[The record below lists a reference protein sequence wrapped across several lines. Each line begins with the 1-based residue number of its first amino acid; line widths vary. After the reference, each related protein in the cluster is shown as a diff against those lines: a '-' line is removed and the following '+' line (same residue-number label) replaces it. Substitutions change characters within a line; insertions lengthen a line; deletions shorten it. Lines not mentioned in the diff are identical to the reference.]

1 MKNNFRSVPIA
12 AVTLLLLSG
21 AAGEAQSPGY
31 IGLLGGPIEV
41 LNPGTGEL
49 LSPINAEGSGGNVGI
64 SPDGSTLYA
73 AVTFG
78 TSMLE
83 SFSTATGQ
91 MLSQIEGLSF
101 CAVQFKIV
109 VAPGGKHAF
118 VMCQGTGS
126 QNAIAIVN
134 LDTQSVGAYAHVQGG
149 EPADIAISPN
159 GKQFFLSTTK
169 TGTGVSV
176 QGRGTAPAN
185 TVQRPVYECAQVP
198 GVCVFNTST
207 FALAAQVSVPA
218 GHLAISQDGGSL
230 YVWDATTFGQPFYVV
245 NTTSLAVSTIDL
257 PDGALAYTMAVS
269 PVGNV
274 AVLSAFTQSGGQPYY
289 LLDTQTNQ
297 VTGTFPAPL
306 FPPGIY
312 PTFGS
317 NVMAFSL
324 DGASVWSLGCVGNS
338 CSVVSGQS
346 FPSGN
351 MIAETSLGYSSA
363 IAITF

>member
-1 MKNNFRSVPIA
+1 MKTFRSLLT
-12 AVTLLLLSG
+12 AVAMLVLSG
-21 AAGEAQSPGY
+21 GPSQAQSPGY
-31 IGLLGGPIEV
+31 IGLLGGPVEV
-41 LNPGTGEL
+41 INPGTGEL
-49 LSPINAEGSGGNVGI
+49 LNPVDAEGSGGNVVV
-64 SPDGSTLYA
+64 SPDGGTLYA

-109 VAPGGKHAF
+109 IAPGGKHAF
-118 VMCQGTGS
+118 VMCQGTGN
-126 QNAIAIVN
+126 QNAVAIVN
-134 LDTQSVGAYAHVQGG
+134 LATQSVGAYAHVQGG
-149 EPADIAISPN
+149 EPADIAISPD

-169 TGTGVSV
+169 TGKGVSA
-176 QGRGTAPAN
+176 QGSGPGPAN
-185 TVQRPVYECAQVP
+185 AVQRPVYECAQVP

-207 FALAAQVSVPA
+207 FALAAQVNVPA
-218 GHLAISQDGGSL
+218 GHLAVSQDGSSL

-245 NTTSLAVSTIDL
+245 STTSLAVSPITL
-257 PDGALAYTMAVS
+257 PSGSFAYTMAVS

-274 AVLSAFTQSGGQPYY
+274 ALLSAFTQSGGQPYY
-289 LLDTQTNQ
+289 VLNTQTNQ

-306 FPPGIY
+306 FPVGIY

>member
-1 MKNNFRSVPIA
+1 MKKNFRSLLTAA
-12 AVTLLLLSG
+12 AVLVLSVG
-21 AAGEAQSPGY
+21 ASEAQSPGY
-31 IGLLGGPIEV
+31 VGGNGGPV
-41 LNPGTGEL
+41 PAFNPQTGEL
-49 LSPINAEGSGGNVGI
+49 LNPIELPEGSGGNVGV
-64 SPDGSTLYA
+64 SPDGSTVYA
-73 AVTFG
+73 ATG
-78 TSMLE
+78 YQPKMLGA
-83 SFSTATGQ
+83 FSAATGQ
-91 MLSQIEGLSF
+91 MLTEIDGVGTCLFQS
-101 CAVQFKIV
+101 KIV
-109 VAPGGKHAF
+109 MAPGGQHAF
-118 VMCQGTGS
+118 VMCQATGAENS
-126 QNAIAIVN
+126 VAIVN
-134 LDTQSVGAYAHVQGG
+134 LATQSVGAYLHVQGG

-245 NTTSLAVSTIDL
+245 NTTSLAVSAIGL

-289 LLDTQTNQ
+289 LLDTQTNH

-317 NVMAFSL
+317 NVIAFSL
-324 DGASVWSLGCVGNS
+324 DGTSVWSVGCNGN
-338 CSVVSGQS
+338 CSAVSGQS
-346 FPSGN
+346 FPSGDT
-351 MIAETSLGYSSA
+351 IAEISLGSNYNA
-363 IAITF
+363 LAITF

>member
-1 MKNNFRSVPIA
+1 LKNTFYSLLTAAATLALSVSA
-12 AVTLLLLSG
+12 TQ
-21 AAGEAQSPGY
+21 AQSPGY
-31 IGLLGGPIEV
+31 IGGNGGPV
-41 LNPGTGEL
+41 PAFDPQTGEL
-49 LSPINAEGSGGNVGI
+49 LNPIELPDGSGGNVI
-64 SPDGSTLYA
+64 VSPDGSTVYA
-73 AVTFG
+73 TTG
-78 TSMLE
+78 YEPKMLG
-83 SFSTATGQ
+83 SFLAATGQ
-91 MLSQIEGLSF
+91 MLTQIEGVGTCLFQS
-101 CAVQFKIV
+101 KIV
-109 VAPGGKHAF
+109 MAPGGQHAF
-118 VMCQGTGS
+118 VMCQGTGA
-126 QNAIAIVN
+126 QNSIAIVN
-134 LDTQSVGAYAHVQGG
+134 LATQSVGAYAHVQGG
-149 EPADIAISPN
+149 EPADIAISPD

-169 TGTGVSV
+169 TGKGVSA
-176 QGRGTAPAN
+176 QGSGPGPAN
-185 TVQRPVYECAQVP
+185 AVQRPVYECAQVP

-207 FALAAQVSVPA
+207 FALAAQVNVPA
-218 GHLAISQDGGSL
+218 GHLAVSQDGSSL

-245 NTTSLAVSTIDL
+245 STTSLAVSPITL
-257 PDGALAYTMAVS
+257 PSGSFAYTMAVS

-274 AVLSAFTQSGGQPYY
+274 ALLSAFTQSGGQPYY
-289 LLDTQTNQ
+289 VLNTQTNQ

-306 FPPGIY
+306 FPVGIY